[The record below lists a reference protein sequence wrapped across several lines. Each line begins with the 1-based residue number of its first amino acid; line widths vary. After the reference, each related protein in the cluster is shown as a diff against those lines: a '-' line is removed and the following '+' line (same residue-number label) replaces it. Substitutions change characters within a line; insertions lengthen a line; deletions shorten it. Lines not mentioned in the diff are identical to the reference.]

1 MPADDETTL
10 TPAAAFAILGN
21 EHRIAILRA
30 VAAAE
35 RDVDDASEA
44 YGLSFSELFDRVD
57 LEATSQ
63 FAYHLDRLTG
73 SFLRET
79 EDGYRF
85 TAAGERVVRAVLAG
99 TYNEDP
105 AFEPLTVEGRCP
117 ACDASTLEASY
128 DGNLLAVTCAD
139 CGTRVFSQTLPPSAA
154 ADRSPREALES
165 GSLRARNDFSLA
177 IQGTCPTCAGV
188 TDAAVR
194 SGGTGEEVIACT
206 CRQCGQTVF
215 GPVAFAVLDHPAVV
229 AFYWEHGV
237 DLASRP
243 VWRVVADL
251 LSDRWTTTVTSEEP
265 FAATLVVAF
274 DGDELQLTLGE
285 GFVVER
291 ARTVSTRGNT
301 GGPDDDG
308 ENTQRTD

>member
-1 MPADDETTL
+1 MPGDDETTL
-10 TPAAAFAILGN
+10 TPAEAFAILGN

-35 RDVDDASEA
+35 RDVADASEP

-63 FAYHLDRLTG
+63 FAYHLDRLVG

-105 AFEPLTVEGRCP
+105 SFEPLTVEGRCP
-117 ACDASTLEASY
+117 ACDASTLVASY
-128 DGNLLAVTCAD
+128 DTDQLAVTCAD

-154 ADRSPREALES
+154 VDRSPRDALES
-165 GSLRARNDFSLA
+165 GSLRARHDFSLA
-177 IQGTCPTCAGV
+177 VQGTCPTCAGV
-188 TDAAVR
+188 TDAELR
-194 SGGTGEEVIACT
+194 TGGTGQHVIACT

-215 GPVAFAVLDHPAVV
+215 GPIAFAVLEHPAVV

-237 DLASRP
+237 NLAERP
-243 VWRVVADL
+243 VWQIVADL
-251 LSDRWTTTVTSEEP
+251 LSDRWSSTVTSESP
-265 FAATLVVAF
+265 FAASLVVSF
-274 DGDELQLTLGE
+274 GDDELQLTLDE
-285 GFVVER
+285 TFAVER
-291 ARTVSTRGNT
+291 ARTVSTRG
-301 GGPDDDG
+301 GSDDSEAVD
-308 ENTQRTD
+308 ENKQIRD